1 MIDPFLIK
9 GFSYSSLYISN
20 NKGFFFFV
28 AFQLLSETNATSF
41 LLLQSILQSKSPL
54 WLFICWL
61 LEFSFQKIIFINT
74 YIVFFLLLIIFL
86 FQIQSSIKYIYFFFT
101 NYIEYNFNFN
111 FFLLKIMDSYFLYCR
126 IKFFFWVENI
136 LKFFTCFIK

>member
-9 GFSYSSLYISN
+9 GFSYSSFYISN
-20 NKGFFFFV
+20 NKGFFFV

-61 LEFSFQKIIFINT
+61 LEFSFQKIIFINYIYCVFFIINYIFVSNPILHKIYIFFFYKLWIVT
-74 YIVFFLLLIIFL
+74 FYIVESN
-86 FQIQSSIKYIYFFFT
+86 SSFG
-101 NYIEYNFNFN
+101 
-111 FFLLKIMDSYFLYCR
+111 LKIS
-126 IKFFFWVENI
+126 
-136 LKFFTCFIK
+136 